1 MKLRAPVLFVALVGG
16 TLVACGGAPP
26 PPPSTPEAGPAKPT
40 AAPTAGKDDSAKKAA
55 ALEKMTADES
65 KSGKCEADHEAALNK
80 LLADVEAAAK
90 SKTDDDGKPAN
101 LQLVNKKVLA
111 LGSAARGVE
120 LSVTGKGTEL
130 HVMAFG
136 VKEISMDV
144 LAGTTAAS
152 TMRSPYKSGMTLS
165 LDLPSGKVTE
175 LQSDSRQSTI
185 KQGQPLQVKMT
196 GQGCA
201 GMIAFIKGS

>member
-1 MKLRAPVLFVALVGG
+1 MKRVPVLFAARVAGSF
-16 TLVACGGAPP
+16 VAWGGAPP
-26 PPPSTPEAGPAKPT
+26 PPAPTTPTGPAKPAGTPT
-40 AAPTAGKDDSAKKAA
+40 AAQDDGAKKAA
-55 ALEKMTADES
+55 ALEKMTADEA

-90 SKTDDDGKPAN
+90 TKTDDDGKPAN

-152 TMRSPYKSGMTLS
+152 TMRSPHARGMSLS

-175 LQSDSRQSTI
+175 LQSDSRQTTI

-201 GMIAFIKGS
+201 GMIAFIKGT